1 MKSINWGIIGC
12 GDVTEIKSGPAFN
25 LVPDSKLVAVMR
37 RTESKVKDY
46 AERHKVPKWYTN
58 ADELINDKD
67 VNAVYVATP
76 PSSHAEYTI
85 KAAEAGK
92 PVYVEKPMAASY
104 EECRKMLEVCSV
116 NNVPLFVA
124 YYRRELS
131 YFKIIKELVDS
142 GIIGRIQSINMNL
155 LTSHNYED
163 FSDDNLPWR
172 VNPEIAG
179 AGYFYDLA
187 AHQFDYLDYVFGR
200 IIKVSGYKS
209 NFGGFYEAEDTV
221 TASFIFDNNVIGTGH
236 WCFVAD
242 KNSERDSTIVY
253 GEKGRIEFSF
263 FSPNPIIVY
272 QGNEKH
278 IYEIP
283 YEQHVQEPLIKT
295 VVAELLGKGKC
306 MSTGESGSRAN
317 WVMDKIL
324 RKL

>member
-12 GDVTEIKSGPAFN
+12 GDVTEVKSGPAFN

-46 AERHKVPKWYTN
+46 AERHGVPKWYTN

-67 VNAVYVATP
+67 VNAVYIATP

-104 EECRKMLEVCSV
+104 EECKKMTEVCFV

-131 YFKIIKELVDS
+131 YFKKIKKLIDS
-142 GIIGRIQSINMNL
+142 GIIGKIQSANMNL
-155 LTSHNYED
+155 LTSHKYKE
-163 FSDDNLPWR
+163 FSDGNLPWR

-179 AGYFYDLA
+179 AGFFYDLA
-187 AHQFDYLDYVFGR
+187 AHQFDYLDFILGR
-200 IIKVSGYKS
+200 INEASGYKNNS
-209 NFGGFYEAEDTV
+209 GGFYDAEDTV
-221 TASFIFDNNVIGTGH
+221 TASFMFDNKVVGTGH
-236 WCFVAD
+236 WCFVSD
-242 KNSERDSTIVY
+242 KNSERDYTVVY

-263 FSPNPIIVY
+263 F
-272 QGNEKH
+272 H
-278 IYEIP
+278 
-283 YEQHVQEPLIKT
+283 
-295 VVAELLGKGKC
+295 A
-306 MSTGESGSRAN
+306 
-317 WVMDKIL
+317 
-324 RKL
+324 